1 MKVFLIDF
9 LVLIDLNCSG
19 ELILKSAV
27 ELREFVDGD
36 EIVDDWLGKQI
47 EVDDDDQL
55 VVSWNYRVMW

>member
-19 ELILKSAV
+19 GLILKSAV